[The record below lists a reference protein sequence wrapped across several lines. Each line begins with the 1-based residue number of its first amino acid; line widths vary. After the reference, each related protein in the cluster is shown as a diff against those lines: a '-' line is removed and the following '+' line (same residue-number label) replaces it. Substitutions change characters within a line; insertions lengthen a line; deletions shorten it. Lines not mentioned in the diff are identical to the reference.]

1 MRLKS
6 ILILLVVL
14 LALGGYFYY
23 SSRPQPV
30 PQPAPQVF
38 VWLFEMEE
46 LQRVEMQLPQENLN
60 QAFIKEADRSWSF
73 DDAQR
78 AKVDMKR
85 WGGGIPL
92 LLSGPAAARVIA
104 TNATAEKL
112 AEFGL
117 TQPQM
122 KIILT
127 LESGKI
133 MDIIVGHSTPD
144 GTNYY
149 VQAPGSNDVALVD
162 YTWYGV
168 LERLIKD
175 PPFISPAT
183 K

>member
-14 LALGGYFYY
+14 LGLGGYFYY
-23 SSRPQPV
+23 SNRPKPV
-30 PQPAPQVF
+30 PNLAPQVF

-46 LQRVEMQLPQENLN
+46 LQHIEMQLPQENKS
-60 QAFIKEADRSWSF
+60 QAFIKEADKSWSF

-127 LESGKI
+127 LADGQI
-133 MDIIVGHSTPD
+133 MSIIVGRSTPD

-162 YTWYGV
+162 YTWYAV
-168 LERLIKD
+168 LERLVKE
-175 PPFISPAT
+175 PPYLSPAT

>member
-1 MRLKS
+1 M
-6 ILILLVVL
+6 LVIL

-23 SSRPQPV
+23 SNRPQPV
-30 PQPAPQVF
+30 PQPEPQVF

-46 LQRVEMQLPQENLN
+46 LERVEMQLPQENLS
-60 QAFIKEADRSWSF
+60 QAFIKEADKSWSF
-73 DDAQR
+73 DTAQR

-104 TNATAEKL
+104 TNATESKL

-127 LESGKI
+127 LASGQI
-133 MDIIVGHSTPD
+133 MNIIVGYSTPD

-162 YTWYGV
+162 YTWYQV
-168 LERLIKD
+168 LERLVRE
-175 PPFISPAT
+175 PPSISPPT